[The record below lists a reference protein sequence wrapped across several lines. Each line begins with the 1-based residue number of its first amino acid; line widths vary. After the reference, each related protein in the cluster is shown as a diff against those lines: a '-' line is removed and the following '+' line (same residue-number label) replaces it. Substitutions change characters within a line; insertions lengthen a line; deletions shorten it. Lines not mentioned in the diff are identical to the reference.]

1 MHFLNMGNSID
12 REDYR
17 RGYCL
22 FAFDLT
28 PDLLANSNSHWNLV
42 KHGSVRIAA
51 RFEEAFSSTMT
62 CIVYTECDNVPEID
76 AARQVMVEFTG

>member
-22 FAFDLT
+22 FAFDLA
-28 PDLLANSNSHWNLV
+28 PDLSANTLELGKTRQCEDRGAIWG
-42 KHGSVRIAA
+42 GSI
-51 RFEEAFSSTMT
+51 TN
-62 CIVYTECDNVPEID
+62 CIVYTEYNYVLEID
-76 AARQVMVEFTG
+76 AARQVMVEFTR

>member
-22 FAFDLT
+22 FAFDST
-28 PDLLANSNSHWNLV
+28 PDLSANSNSHWNLV
-42 KHGSVRIAA
+42 KHGSVRVEV
-51 RFEEAFSSTMT
+51 RFEAALSSTT
-62 CIVYTECDNVPEID
+62 NCIVYTEYDNVLEID
-76 AARQVMVEFTG
+76 AACQVMVEFTG